1 MALAT
6 ALAST
11 LVGLPL
17 GLLFAKTDL
26 PLRGVF
32 VLLFTL
38 PLVIPPYITAVSWA
52 DMLGPHGLGSSL
64 WSEATALVVSGL
76 LFGLPGSVLVLA
88 STLMPAVMLATMTF
102 VRTVNPRLEE
112 AARLSARPLRVLCG
126 ITVPLMRPGLVLAAT
141 LVFLLALGEFGAP
154 QFLRYAVF
162 PVESFTQFSAFY
174 NFGAATAAAMP
185 LALLTFAVLGVEWFV
200 LREKTQALRPAPDGS
215 GTVVINLGRHRAWLF
230 AVVSVL
236 CALVV
241 VTPLLSLL
249 VQAGSLQAY
258 ARAFH
263 AVSYS
268 LLRSVFFAAAG
279 ATALTVLGFFV
290 GYLIHTRA
298 LPIWRAV
305 DAGTVVL
312 FALPS
317 TVIGVGLVALW
328 NRPATNFI
336 YGRR

>member
-1 MALAT
+1 MRTRPVTLLGVLLVLVVVGLAPILVMLARSLMVDGGFSLENYRHLLATERSWRLLGNSLGLALAT
-6 ALAST
+6 ALVST

-52 DMLGPHGLGSSL
+52 NVLGSRGLASSL
-64 WSEATALVVSGL
+64 WGEATAQVVSRL
-76 LFGLPGSVLVLA
+76 LFGLPGSLLVLA
-88 STLMPAVMLATMTF
+88 STFMPAVMLATMTF
-102 VRTVNPRLEE
+102 VRIVNPRLEE

-185 LALLTFAVLGVEWFV
+185 LALLTFVVLGAEWFV
-200 LREKTQALRPAPDGS
+200 LREKTQALRPTPEGS
-215 GTVVINLGRHRAWLF
+215 GTVVINLGK
-230 AVVSVL
+230 
-236 CALVV
+236 
-241 VTPLLSLL
+241 
-249 VQAGSLQAY
+249 
-258 ARAFH
+258 
-263 AVSYS
+263 
-268 LLRSVFFAAAG
+268 
-279 ATALTVLGFFV
+279 
-290 GYLIHTRA
+290 
-298 LPIWRAV
+298 
-305 DAGTVVL
+305 
-312 FALPS
+312 
-317 TVIGVGLVALW
+317 
-328 NRPATNFI
+328 
-336 YGRR
+336 

>member
-1 MALAT
+1 
-6 ALAST
+6 
-11 LVGLPL
+11 
-17 GLLFAKTDL
+17 
-26 PLRGVF
+26 
-32 VLLFTL
+32 
-38 PLVIPPYITAVSWA
+38 
-52 DMLGPHGLGSSL
+52 
-64 WSEATALVVSGL
+64 
-76 LFGLPGSVLVLA
+76 
-88 STLMPAVMLATMTF
+88 MPAVMLATMTF

-141 LVFLLALGEFGAP
+141 LVFLLALGKFGAP

-185 LALLTFAVLGVEWFV
+185 LALLTFVVLGAEWFV
-200 LREKTQALRPAPDGS
+200 LREKTQALRPTPEGS
-215 GTVVINLGRHRAWLF
+215 DTVVINLGKHRPWLF
-230 AVVSVL
+230 ASVSVL
-236 CALVV
+236 CTLVV

-258 ARAFH
+258 VRALH

-268 LLRSVFFAAAG
+268 LLRSVFLAAAG